1 MLCVNGRREHPNRL
15 SNSSR
20 LSRWTHRIMVEQRGA
35 LLAIDC
41 SLVQLS
47 SPTLFEGTG
56 HHNPASMHG
65 KPHLHNGSRTDRRLI
80 ILLLIPFVYAT
91 SGARDRGDIKP
102 DGAQITKRSLVMG
115 TLPALVV
122 VWGLCWI
129 CDEAAWLIEILC
141 TGWKIF
147 AITESAFITSW
158 NNPLQRLFHT
168 RSTQIAALIIG
179 TKSFWC
185 RARERLNFASFT
197 SRVENLTRWL
207 GRAVGE
213 STRD

>member
-129 CDEAAWLIEILC
+129 CDEAGWLIEILC

-158 NNPLQRLFHT
+158 NNPLQKLFHT

-185 RARERLNFASFT
+185 RARERFNFASFT

-213 STRD
+213 STRN